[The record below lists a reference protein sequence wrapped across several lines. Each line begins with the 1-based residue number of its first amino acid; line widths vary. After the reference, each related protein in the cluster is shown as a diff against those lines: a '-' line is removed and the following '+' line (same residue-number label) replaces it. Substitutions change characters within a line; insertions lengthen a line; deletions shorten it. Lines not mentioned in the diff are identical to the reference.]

1 MKIDDLDRNKNVQL
15 SPFWV
20 KKLDLLVRWILLILT
35 ELQQIFTL

>member
-15 SPFWV
+15 SPFLV